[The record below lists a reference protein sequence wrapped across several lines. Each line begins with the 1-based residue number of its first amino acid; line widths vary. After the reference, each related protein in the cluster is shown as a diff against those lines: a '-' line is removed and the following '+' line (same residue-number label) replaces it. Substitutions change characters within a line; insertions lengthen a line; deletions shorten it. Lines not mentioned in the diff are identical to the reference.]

1 MSRSRFPKAPTVRAS
16 LGRLKLSPGLA
27 LGAGLALFVCAAPW
41 VLAVTNPVPRVAQD
55 AALTSDSSDRSDGY
69 NALIDDLVLAR
80 GWLEMRRT
88 AAGYQVV
95 ESPIAPTSPIWQ
107 RFKRESYLYGDL
119 RTPERWLVSDYR
131 FPRDGRETI
140 EIVGIDP
147 AAHRVAGPF
156 NAADSWRG
164 GLLYRSGS
172 ARIVGLTRRV
182 SDGAT
187 GARQEGPMRFQPNGR
202 DASVTL
208 FEDQPSAQGRAQGA
222 SAWRYRFEAPAAGC
236 VGEVASV
243 MRIGTDIQGDAL
255 VRLRAHPECRLTV
268 RVGGRA
274 QSLSQVGYVRLRAGE
289 ALGFEA
295 VGANGRRL
303 SETFDYGGAM
313 ESISPAPAPGA
324 ARTRAWGLEAFS
336 RGVESL
342 VIGRTDV
349 GDIETTLDARL
360 QDAAEAALG
369 PPGRLV
375 NAAGLPARASITLMD
390 ANTGE
395 VLAIAGRPMRT
406 PGASIFTRAGLD
418 DRDQNFTARPVG
430 SVAKAPITMAI
441 LQAHPELADLRLTAM
456 GDFKGVVG
464 VEAAFKDTVSG
475 EIDLT
480 NFLARSSNRYA
491 VGLVTLALSDNPA
504 VPDPALVDG
513 PDCYWIGEQ
522 HLCRPPVIQTLE
534 PIGPRGPDG
543 YVLKGRTGPPLTWG
557 VTLNDMFGILTE
569 FEAGR
574 LGSTAN
580 LWPGLAVAPKKG
592 GGWIWLEEGNLGLN
606 ELIDLRRDYM
616 MSILGGSRTRWSS
629 IKVAEMFSRMVT
641 RRPVS
646 ARFTQPDALP
656 VLPVRD
662 PAHPA
667 EWDRVLAGL
676 EAVTGHDPAVRG
688 TAGRL
693 QAFIPQG
700 DYRVFAKTGTP
711 TLEIETDPS
720 QARAAAVRLARRQCG
735 LTWNPETRRITA
747 PETLRPVCADI
758 ARQAG
763 SPAQLAGAL
772 RSMSASYRSRMD
784 REILSRTHEVTDL
797 TLEASSAVG
806 VGHGIA
812 LVIGRYPHAVA
823 SAPGVPAQPPE
834 RALAIVIN
842 LESHDGEAP
851 ATDMAGL
858 LLASPVV
865 RSWLAQPGPDQAR
878 RTTP

>member
-1 MSRSRFPKAPTVRAS
+1 MSRARFPKGSGGTMRS
-16 LGRLKLSPGLA
+16 LGRLRASPGVLF
-27 LGAGLALFVCAAPW
+27 GAGLAIFICAAPW
-41 VLAVTNPVPRVAQD
+41 VLAVTNPVPRVSED
-55 AALTSDSSDRSDGY
+55 RALSSDRSDGY

-80 GWLEMRRT
+80 GWLEMQRT
-88 AAGYQVV
+88 DRGYAVV
-95 ESPIAPTSPIWQ
+95 DSPIAPEDPVWR

-119 RTPERWLVSDYR
+119 RRPERWMVSDYR
-131 FPRDGRETI
+131 FSRDGRETI

-172 ARIVGLTRRV
+172 ARIVGLTRRPAPG
-182 SDGAT
+182 SAAGT
-187 GARQEGPMRFQPNGR
+187 RREGPMRFQPNGR
-202 DASVTL
+202 DARLSL
-208 FEDQPSAQGRAQGA
+208 FEDRPSAQGA
-222 SAWRYRFEAPAAGC
+222 SAWRYRFEAPSVGC

-255 VRLRAHPECRLTV
+255 VRLRAQPTCRLTV
-268 RVGGRA
+268 RIGGRA
-274 QSLSQVGYVRLRAGE
+274 QTLSQVSYVRLRAGE
-289 ALGFEA
+289 AISFEA
-295 VGANGRRL
+295 QGRDGRRL
-303 SETFDYGGAM
+303 SETFDYGGTVEA
-313 ESISPAPAPGA
+313 ISPAPAPGA

-349 GDIETTLDARL
+349 GEIETTLDARL
-360 QDAAEAALG
+360 QDAAETVLG

-395 VLAIAGRPMRT
+395 VLAIAGRPLRA
-406 PGASIFTRAGLD
+406 PGSTLFTRAGLD

-441 LQAHPELADLRLTAM
+441 LQANPELADLRMTAV
-456 GDFKGVVG
+456 GDFKSAVG
-464 VEAAFKDTVSG
+464 VAVEFKDTVAG
-475 EIDLT
+475 EVDL
-480 NFLARSSNRYA
+480 NGFLARSSNRYA
-491 VGLVTLALSDNPA
+491 VGMILLALSDAPA
-504 VPDPALVDG
+504 VPDPALADG
-513 PDCYWIGEQ
+513 PDCYWIGVEQ
-522 HLCRPPVIQTLE
+522 RCRPPVIQTLE

-543 YVLKGRTGPPLTWG
+543 YVLKGRTGPPLAWG
-557 VTLNDMFGILTE
+557 VTLNDLFGLLTE

-580 LWPGLAVAPKKG
+580 LWPGLAEAPKRG

-606 ELIDLRRDYM
+606 ELIDLRRDYL

-629 IKVAEMFSRMVT
+629 IKLAETFSRMVT

-646 ARFTQPDALP
+646 ARFTQPGKLP

-662 PAHPA
+662 PARPA

-676 EAVTGHDPAVRG
+676 EAVAGHDPTVRG
-688 TAGRL
+688 TAARL
-693 QAFIPQG
+693 QAYVPPG

-711 TLEIETDPS
+711 TVEIETERSP
-720 QARAAAVRLARRQCG
+720 ARGAAVRLARRQCG
-735 LTWNPETRRITA
+735 LTWNPESRRIAA
-747 PETLRPVCADI
+747 PEALRPVCADI
-758 ARQAG
+758 AARAG
-763 SPAQLAGAL
+763 SRAQLDGAL
-772 RSMSASYRSRMD
+772 RSMSAAYRSRMD
-784 REILSRTHEVTDL
+784 RETLSRAHEVTDL

-806 VGHGIA
+806 FGHGIA
-812 LVIGRYPHAVA
+812 LVIGRYPSEVA
-823 SAPGVPAQPPE
+823 SAAAVPGQPPE

-842 LESHDGEAP
+842 LESHEGDAP
-851 ATDMAGL
+851 ATDMASAL
-858 LLASPVV
+858 LSSPAV
-865 RSWLAQPGPDQAR
+865 RTWLAQRAPDQAGR
-878 RTTP
+878 RTP

>member
-1 MSRSRFPKAPTVRAS
+1 MARSRFPRVPAIAAS
-16 LGRLKLSPGLA
+16 IRRMRLSTGAVLGGALA
-27 LGAGLALFVCAAPW
+27 LLVCAAPW
-41 VLAVTNPVPRVAQD
+41 VLAVTNPVPRVAED
-55 AALTSDSSDRSDGY
+55 PAVASANSDKSDGY
-69 NALIDDLVLAR
+69 NALIDDLVVAR

-88 AAGYQVV
+88 GAGYAVV
-95 ESPIAPTSPIWQ
+95 ESPLAPTDPIWR

-119 RTPERWLVSDYR
+119 KTPARWLVSDYR
-131 FPRDGRETI
+131 FQRDGRETI

-147 AAHRVAGPF
+147 AAHQVAGPF

-164 GLLYRSGS
+164 GLLYRAGT
-172 ARIVGLTRRV
+172 ARVVGLTRR
-182 SDGAT
+182 SNEAAAG
-187 GARQEGPMRFQPNGR
+187 GRREGPMRFQPNGR
-202 DASVTL
+202 DASVAL
-208 FEDQPSAQGRAQGA
+208 FSTTQTTRGA
-222 SAWRYRFEAPAAGC
+222 SAWRYRFEASRAGC

-274 QSLSQVGYVRLRAGE
+274 QSLTQVAYVRLRAGQ
-289 ALGFEA
+289 ALTFEA
-295 VGANGRRL
+295 VGPSGGVLRD
-303 SETFDYGGAM
+303 TFDYGGAM
-313 ESISPAPAPGA
+313 ESISPSPAPGA
-324 ARTRAWGLEAFS
+324 ARTRAWGLDAFS

-342 VIGRTDV
+342 VVGRSDV

-375 NAAGLPARASITLMD
+375 NAAGLPARASITIMD

-395 VLAIAGRPMRT
+395 VLAIAGRPLRT

-418 DRDQNFTARPVG
+418 DRNQNFTARPVG

-456 GDFKGVVG
+456 GDFKSVVG
-464 VEAAFKDTVSG
+464 VEAGFRDTVSG
-475 EIDLT
+475 EVNLT
-480 NFLARSSNRYA
+480 SFLARSSNRYA
-491 VGLVTLALSDNPA
+491 VGLMLLALSDNPA
-504 VPDPALVDG
+504 APDPALVDG
-513 PDCYWIGEQ
+513 PDCYFIGSQ
-522 HLCRPPVIQTLE
+522 KRCRPPVIQTME
-534 PIGPRGPDG
+534 PIGASGPDG

-557 VTLNDMFGILTE
+557 VTLNDMFGLLTE

-574 LGSTAN
+574 VVSTAN
-580 LWPGLAVAPKKG
+580 LWPGLAETPKQG
-592 GGWIWLEEGNLGLN
+592 GGWIFLEEGNLGLN
-606 ELIDLRRDYM
+606 ELIDLRRDYL

-646 ARFTQPDALP
+646 ARFTQPDGLP
-656 VLPVRD
+656 VLDVRL
-662 PAHPA
+662 PAHPS
-667 EWDRVLAGL
+667 EWDRVLEGL
-676 EAVTGHDPAVRG
+676 EAVTGRDPAIRG
-688 TAGRL
+688 TAARL
-693 QAFIPQG
+693 QASIPPG

-720 QARAAAVRLARRQCG
+720 QVRAAAVRLATRQCG
-735 LTWNPETRRITA
+735 LSWDPATRRITA

-763 SPAQLAGAL
+763 STAQLDGAL
-772 RSMSASYRSRMD
+772 RSMSAGYRSRMD
-784 REILSRTHEVTDL
+784 RETLSRAHEVTDL

-806 VGHGIA
+806 FGHGIA
-812 LVIGRYPHAVA
+812 LVVGRYPHAVA
-823 SAPGVPAQPPE
+823 SAAAVPGTPPD

-851 ATDMAGL
+851 ATDMAAS

-865 RSWLAQPGPDQAR
+865 RNWLARSSPASPPRSA
-878 RTTP
+878 P

>member
-1 MSRSRFPKAPTVRAS
+1 MSRSRFPKAPALRAS
-16 LGRLKLSPGLA
+16 FGRLRPSAGVL
-27 LGAGLALFVCAAPW
+27 LGAGLVLFVCAAPL
-41 VLAVTNPVPRVAQD
+41 VLAVTNPVPRVSQD
-55 AALTSDSSDRSDGY
+55 PALNTDSSDRSDGY
-69 NALIDDLVLAR
+69 NALIDDLVVAR
-80 GWLEMRRT
+80 GWLEMQRT
-88 AAGYQVV
+88 PSGYAVV
-95 ESPIAPTSPIWQ
+95 ESPIAPKDAVWQ

-131 FPRDGRETI
+131 FTRDGRETI

-172 ARIVGLTRRV
+172 ARTVGLTRR
-182 SDGAT
+182 SGAET
-187 GARQEGPMRFQPNGR
+187 IGARQQGPMRFQPNGR

-208 FEDQPSAQGRAQGA
+208 FGETQSTQGA

-274 QSLSQVGYVRLRAGE
+274 QSLSQVAYVRLRAGE
-289 ALGFEA
+289 SLGFEA
-295 VGANGRRL
+295 IGASGRRL

-313 ESISPAPAPGA
+313 ETISPAPAPGA
-324 ARTRAWGLEAFS
+324 ARTRAWGLDAFS

-369 PPGRLV
+369 PAGRLI

-395 VLAIAGRPMRT
+395 VLAIAGRPVRA
-406 PGASIFTRAGLD
+406 PGTSIFTRAGLD

-441 LQAHPELADLRLTAM
+441 LQAHPELADMRLTAI

-464 VEAAFKDTVSG
+464 IEAAFKDTVSG
-475 EIDLT
+475 EMDLT

-491 VGLVTLALSDNPA
+491 VGLMLLALSDNPA
-504 VPDPALVDG
+504 VPDPALADG

-522 HLCRPPVIQTLE
+522 VRCRPPVIQTME

-574 LGSTAN
+574 PGSTAN
-580 LWPGLAVAPKKG
+580 LWPGLAEPPKRG
-592 GGWIWLEEGNLGLN
+592 GGWIHLEEGNLGLN

-629 IKVAEMFSRMVT
+629 IKVAEVFSRMVT

-646 ARFTQPDALP
+646 ARFTQPDALL
-656 VLPVRD
+656 VLPVRA
-662 PAHPA
+662 PAHPV
-667 EWDRVLAGL
+667 EWDRVLVAM

-693 QAFIPQG
+693 QAYIPPG

-711 TLEIETDPS
+711 TVEIETDPS
-720 QARAAAVRLARRQCG
+720 QARAAAVRLAQRHCG
-735 LTWNPETRRITA
+735 LTWNPQTRRITA
-747 PETLRPVCADI
+747 PDVLRPVCADI
-758 ARQAG
+758 ASQAG
-763 SPAQLAGAL
+763 SKAQLDGAL

-784 REILSRTHEVTDL
+784 RETLSRAHEVRDL
-797 TLEASSAVG
+797 TLESSSAVG

-823 SAPGVPAQPPE
+823 SAPAVPGQPPE

-851 ATDMAGL
+851 ATDMAGQ
-858 LLASPVV
+858 LLASGAV
-865 RSWLAQPGPDQAR
+865 RSWLAQPGPDQQAR
-878 RTTP
+878 RAGS

>member
-1 MSRSRFPKAPTVRAS
+1 MSGARFPKPSGAGMA
-16 LGRLKLSPGLA
+16 LGRLKVSPGLL
-27 LGAGLALFVCAAPW
+27 LGAGLGLFVCAAPW
-41 VLAVTNPVPRVAQD
+41 VLAVTNPVPRVVQD
-55 AALTSDSSDRSDGY
+55 ATGASDSSDRSDGY
-69 NALIDDLVLAR
+69 NALIDDLVVAR

-88 AAGYQVV
+88 DAGYQVV
-95 ESPIAPTSPIWQ
+95 ESPIAPADPVWR

-131 FPRDGRETI
+131 FQRDGRETI

-164 GLLYRSGS
+164 SLLYRSGS
-172 ARIVGLTRRV
+172 ARTVGLTRRV
-182 SDGAT
+182 SDTSA
-187 GARQEGPMRFQPNGR
+187 GARREGPMRFQPNGR

-208 FEDQPSAQGRAQGA
+208 FGDTPPTQGA

-255 VRLRAHPECRLTV
+255 VRLRAHPECRLAV

-274 QSLSQVGYVRLRAGE
+274 QSLSQVAYVRLRAGE

-295 VGANGRRL
+295 VGPSGARL
-303 SETFDYGGAM
+303 SETFDYGGAI

-324 ARTRAWGLEAFS
+324 ARTRAWGLDSFS

-369 PPGRLV
+369 APGRLV

-395 VLAIAGRPMRT
+395 VLAIAGRPLRA
-406 PGASIFTRAGLD
+406 PGASIFTRAGMD

-491 VGLVTLALSDNPA
+491 VGLMLLALSDHPA

-522 HLCRPPVIQTLE
+522 HPCRPPVIQTME

-557 VTLNDMFGILTE
+557 VTLNDMFGLLTE

-606 ELIDLRRDYM
+606 ELIDLHRDYL

-629 IKVAEMFSRMVT
+629 IKVAETFSRMVT

-646 ARFTQPDALP
+646 ARFTQPGSLP
-656 VLPVRD
+656 VLPARTPD
-662 PAHPA
+662 HPA

-676 EAVTGHDPAVRG
+676 EAATGHDPAIRG

-693 QAFIPQG
+693 QAVIPAG
-700 DYRVFAKTGTP
+700 NYRVFAKTGTP

-735 LTWNPETRRITA
+735 LTWNPQTRRITT
-747 PETLRPVCADI
+747 PEVLRPVCADI
-758 ARQAG
+758 AAQAG
-763 SPAQLAGAL
+763 SRAQLDGAL
-772 RSMSASYRSRMD
+772 RDMSASYRSRMD
-784 REILSRTHEVTDL
+784 REVLSRAHEITDL

-812 LVIGRYPHAVA
+812 LVIGRYPQAVA
-823 SAPGVPAQPPE
+823 ASAAVPTVPPE

-851 ATDMAGL
+851 ATDMAGA

-865 RSWLAQPGPDQAR
+865 RSWLAQPGADQTR
-878 RTTP
+878 RPQP

>member
-1 MSRSRFPKAPTVRAS
+1 MSGARFPKPAGAGMA
-16 LGRLKLSPGLA
+16 LGRLKVSPGLL
-27 LGAGLALFVCAAPW
+27 LGAGLGLFVCAAPW

-55 AALTSDSSDRSDGY
+55 ATGASDSSDRSDGY
-69 NALIDDLVLAR
+69 NALIDDLVVAR

-88 AAGYQVV
+88 DAGYQVV
-95 ESPIAPTSPIWQ
+95 ESPIAPADPVWR

-131 FPRDGRETI
+131 FQRDGRETI

-172 ARIVGLTRRV
+172 ARTVGLTRRV
-182 SDGAT
+182 SDTSA
-187 GARQEGPMRFQPNGR
+187 GARREGPMRFQPNGR

-208 FEDQPSAQGRAQGA
+208 FGNTPPTQGA

-274 QSLSQVGYVRLRAGE
+274 QSLSQVAYVRLRAGE

-295 VGANGRRL
+295 VGPSGARL
-303 SETFDYGGAM
+303 SETFDYGGAI

-324 ARTRAWGLEAFS
+324 ARTRAWGLDSFS

-369 PPGRLV
+369 APGRLV
-375 NAAGLPARASITLMD
+375 NAAGLPARASITVMD

-395 VLAIAGRPMRT
+395 VLAIAGRPLRA
-406 PGASIFTRAGLD
+406 PGASIFTRAGMD

-491 VGLVTLALSDNPA
+491 VGLMLLALSDHPA

-522 HLCRPPVIQTLE
+522 HLCRPPVIQTME

-557 VTLNDMFGILTE
+557 VTLNDMFGLLTE

-580 LWPGLAVAPKKG
+580 LWPGLAEAPKQG

-606 ELIDLRRDYM
+606 ELIDLHRDYL

-629 IKVAEMFSRMVT
+629 IKVAETFSRMVT
-641 RRPVS
+641 RRPVA
-646 ARFTQPDALP
+646 ARFTQPGSLP
-656 VLPVRD
+656 VLPARTPD
-662 PAHPA
+662 HPA

-676 EAVTGHDPAVRG
+676 EAATGHDPAIRG

-693 QAFIPQG
+693 QAVIPAG
-700 DYRVFAKTGTP
+700 NYRVFAKTGTP

-735 LTWNPETRRITA
+735 LTWNPQTRRITT
-747 PETLRPVCADI
+747 PEVLRPVCADI
-758 ARQAG
+758 AAQAG
-763 SPAQLAGAL
+763 SRAQLDGAL
-772 RSMSASYRSRMD
+772 RAMSASYRSRMD
-784 REILSRTHEVTDL
+784 REVLSRAHEVTDL

-812 LVIGRYPHAVA
+812 LVIGRYPQAVA
-823 SAPGVPAQPPE
+823 ASAAVPTVPPE

-865 RSWLAQPGPDQAR
+865 RSWLAQPGADQTR
-878 RTTP
+878 RPQP